1 MEILVSIITPTFN
14 RAYILATAI
23 QSILSQTYK
32 NWEMIIVDDGST
44 DTTKELVSSF
54 KDERIKYIYQ
64 KNAGPSAARN
74 KALLTAKGEWI
85 AYLDS
90 DNELLPN
97 YLEVMVDWITKNPTA
112 LYALP
117 SGRRTLEL
125 YENDKLVKLIDDSAD
140 FLKNLTVKDI
150 FMRKLHFD
158 GNGFM
163 HSRKFFEEG
172 LKWDEKISR
181 MEEWEFVMQ
190 IGERHPDNFLY
201 VQVPLVNYHQR
212 FGGDGLVS
220 NTTYKQWAETFEYI
234 YQKHKNDTQ
243 LKDQTWYPN
252 RVEKYLKLEKD
263 FQKGKAP
270 APHLRYFTEN

>member
-1 MEILVSIITPTFN
+1 MNNLVSIVTPTFN
-14 RAYILATAI
+14 RAYILTTAI
-23 QSILSQTYK
+23 KSILSQTYK
-32 NWEMIIVDDGST
+32 NWEMIIIDDGST
-44 DTTKELVSSF
+44 DNTKELVLSF
-54 KDERIKYIYQ
+54 EDKRIKYLYQ

-74 KALLTAKGEWI
+74 KAPLTAKGEWI

-97 YLEVMVDWITKNPTA
+97 YLEVMIDWITKNPSA
-112 LYALP
+112 LYVLP
-117 SGRRTLEL
+117 KGRRTLEL
-125 YENDKLVKLIDDSAD
+125 YENDKLVKLIDDTED
-140 FLKNLTVKDI
+140 FPKNLTIKDI

-158 GNGFM
+158 VNGFM
-163 HSRKFFEEG
+163 HSRRIFEEG
-172 LKWDEKISR
+172 IRWDEKISR

-190 IGERHPDNFLY
+190 IGERHPGNFLY

-234 YQKHKNDTQ
+234 YQKHKNDIQ

-252 RVEKYLKLEKD
+252 RVEKYLKLDKD

-270 APHLRYFTEN
+270 APLLRYFTEN

>member
-1 MEILVSIITPTFN
+1 MNILVSIITPTFN

-32 NWEMIIVDDGST
+32 NWELIIIDDGST
-44 DTTKELVSSF
+44 DNTKALVLSF
-54 KDERIKYIYQ
+54 KDERIKYLYQ

-74 KALLTAKGEWI
+74 KALAIAKGEWM

-97 YLEVMVDWITKNPTA
+97 YLEVTTDWITKNPFA

-117 SGRRTLEL
+117 KGRRTLEL
-125 YENDKLVKLIDDSAD
+125 YEKGKLDKMIDDSED
-140 FLKNLTVKDI
+140 FPENLTVKDI

-158 GNGFM
+158 GNGFI
-163 HSRKFFEEG
+163 HSRKIFSEG
-172 LKWDEKISR
+172 IRWDEKISR

-201 VQVPLVNYHQR
+201 IRVPLVNYHQR
-212 FGGDGLVS
+212 FG
-220 NTTYKQWAETFEYI
+220 
-234 YQKHKNDTQ
+234 
-243 LKDQTWYPN
+243 
-252 RVEKYLKLEKD
+252 
-263 FQKGKAP
+263 
-270 APHLRYFTEN
+270 